1 MEINVALYNLY
12 ATALHR
18 RRNTVCSALLSNGP
32 QQTLRRYR
40 VRPYLERRFWTRPGR
55 TSAWWHNFVH
65 EVVIP
70 EEWLENF
77 RMSRRS
83 LLNLSELLRPHI
95 EGESTRMRSPVDVV
109 KKVACTLYYL
119 SDEGRLRK
127 TANAFGLSR
136 QVVSR
141 IIREVCRA
149 ITIHLGPD
157 YIKLPFTEPEVKE
170 LATNFYKAHGV
181 PQCLGAIDGT
191 HIEIKQPKVNS
202 TDYLNRK
209 NKFSLNV
216 QATCDYKYTFLDV
229 VVNWPGSVHDARV
242 FANSD
247 LNKHLK
253 NGKIPS
259 MKRVVVDN
267 TDAIPVFLMGD
278 PAYPL
283 MPCHERICKWWC
295 NCSRTVFWVKIVSGQ
310 NGN

>member
-1 MEINVALYNLY
+1 MIMLLCLLSLWIACLEINVALYNLY

-55 TSAWWHNFVH
+55 TSAWWDNFVH

-136 QVVSR
+136 QVVSK
-141 IIREVCRA
+141 IIRE
-149 ITIHLGPD
+149 
-157 YIKLPFTEPEVKE
+157 
-170 LATNFYKAHGV
+170 
-181 PQCLGAIDGT
+181 
-191 HIEIKQPKVNS
+191 
-202 TDYLNRK
+202 
-209 NKFSLNV
+209 
-216 QATCDYKYTFLDV
+216 
-229 VVNWPGSVHDARV
+229 
-242 FANSD
+242 
-247 LNKHLK
+247 
-253 NGKIPS
+253 
-259 MKRVVVDN
+259 
-267 TDAIPVFLMGD
+267 
-278 PAYPL
+278 
-283 MPCHERICKWWC
+283 
-295 NCSRTVFWVKIVSGQ
+295 
-310 NGN
+310 